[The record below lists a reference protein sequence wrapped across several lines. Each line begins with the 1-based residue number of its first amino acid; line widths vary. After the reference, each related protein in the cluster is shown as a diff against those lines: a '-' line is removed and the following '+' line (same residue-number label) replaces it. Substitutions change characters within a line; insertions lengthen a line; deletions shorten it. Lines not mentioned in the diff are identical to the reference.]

1 MAGGLL
7 FATGAVLLFMRKGE
21 VWADFPLLLVLLI
34 PAGLLYGLGIGR
46 EEDGQGPARWQS
58 AFLVYGLVLVPLA
71 LAQLV
76 EVLGGNPDRAGN
88 VAWIFFATAALAG
101 FAAFARAAVYQALL
115 MAAAL
120 VVAWVALWD
129 ALLGDP
135 SIDTFRWLLVLLA
148 AGFVAG
154 AVAMRRSSPGMPQQ
168 VELITGAGVAAVAAG
183 ALTLVDLAVQFFAI
197 LFGEGSGV
205 EDSGLF
211 WEAFLLAASL
221 ALIAFGSHERARGP
235 AYVGALGLAAFTLLV
250 GIDITGLV
258 SEGTTE
264 GDIAG
269 WPLVL
274 LIGGAGALVAGMLPR
289 RPGESH
295 SQ

>member
-7 FATGAVLLFMRKGE
+7 FATGAVVLFMRKGE
-21 VWADFPLLLVLLI
+21 AWADFSLLLVLLI
-34 PAGLLYGLGIGR
+34 PAGLLYGLGIAR

-58 AFLVYGLVLVPLA
+58 AFLVYGLALVPLA
-71 LAQLV
+71 LTQFV
-76 EVLGGNPDRAGN
+76 EVLGGDPEKAGN
-88 VAWIFFATAALAG
+88 VAWIFFATAVLAG

-129 ALLGDP
+129 ALLDDP
-135 SIDTFRWLLVLLA
+135 SVDTFRWLLVLLA
-148 AGFVAG
+148 AGFVA
-154 AVAMRRSSPGMPQQ
+154 AAISLRRSAPGMPQP
-168 VELITGAGVAAVAAG
+168 VELVTGAGVAAVAAG
-183 ALTLVDLAVQFFAI
+183 ALTLVELVVQLFAI
-197 LFGEGSGV
+197 FFT
-205 EDSGLF
+205 EDPSFEESPLF
-211 WEAFLLAASL
+211 WEAFLLVASL

-235 AYVGALGLAAFTLLV
+235 AYVGALGLAAFTLLA
-250 GIDITGLV
+250 GIDISGLV

-264 GDIAG
+264 GDIVG

-289 RPGESH
+289 RPGQSH